1 LSLGAFYKDIDS
13 YIQTSRETRPFSS
26 SGLPVS
32 LLDGT
37 GASAS
42 DDFVF
47 QQPLNTPGGDLTG
60 YEISYQQPFT
70 FLPGVWQDF
79 GVQLNY
85 TYVESDIQYLSSSGA
100 PSARGPMVGLS
111 ENAWNA
117 TLYYDNQ
124 KFSARVS
131 AAYRDEYLNQIP
143 GREGSDVEGT
153 KATTTVDASVAY
165 NINEHLSVSL
175 EGLNL
180 TDEWSDLW
188 IDSVGDRPIAY
199 THTGRQFMVGFR
211 YKF

>member
-1 LSLGAFYKDIDS
+1 
-13 YIQTSRETRPFSS
+13 
-26 SGLPVS
+26 
-32 LLDGT
+32 
-37 GASAS
+37 
-42 DDFVF
+42 
-47 QQPLNTPGGDLTG
+47 
-60 YEISYQQPFT
+60 
-70 FLPGVWQDF
+70 
-79 GVQLNY
+79 
-85 TYVESDIQYLSSSGA
+85 
-100 PSARGPMVGLS
+100 MVGLS
-111 ENAWNA
+111 ETPGTRRSTTTTRSSPPA
-117 TLYYDNQ
+117 
-124 KFSARVS
+124 SR
-131 AAYRDEYLNQIP
+131 AYRDEYLNQIP